1 MLMYAAAFLA
11 LAIAL
16 TAVAGGGGAYH
27 TGHAGPS
34 ANASTDLST
43 LWAVPPVEVAAILI
57 VGALYTLRVRRVGG
71 VSGLRRLSF
80 YSGLALI
87 LIAVC
92 SPLGG
97 IAQQGL
103 LTAHMLQHTL
113 IGAAAPLL
121 LLLGLPRAFVADLL
135 SPRAQRFVQRAQ
147 YPLVAFPL
155 WVVSTVVWLVPDI
168 HHAVLEYGA
177 LWIVQQAS
185 ILLFGLLLWA
195 PVVEVLPAP
204 AWFGTGIK
212 AVYMTGVWFT
222 GLAIANV
229 YWFSGTAFY
238 PSHAAAG
245 VAWGVEPLEDQANA
259 GTVMM
264 LMHCLLAFGAIAV
277 LFFRQ
282 AREGELRQR
291 LLEAGLDPQRVAEAV
306 RAGDGQALARAHGI
320 SVRTRAGID

>member
-1 MLMYAAAFLA
+1 MYAAAFLA

-34 ANASTDLST
+34 AQASTDLT
-43 LWAVPPVEVAAILI
+43 ELWAVPPIEVAAILI
-57 VGALYTLRVRRVGG
+57 VGALYTVRVRRVGG
-71 VSGLRRLSF
+71 VSTLRQVSF
-80 YSGLALI
+80 YSGLGLI

-121 LLLGLPRAFVADLL
+121 LLLGVTRPFVTGMVGPRTLTVL
-135 SPRAQRFVQRAQ
+135 QRLQH
-147 YPLVAFPL
+147 PLVAFPL
-155 WVVSTVVWLVPDI
+155 WAGTTVLWLLPGL

-177 LWIVQQAS
+177 LWIIQQVS
-185 ILLFGLLLWA
+185 IVVFGLLLWA

-238 PSHAAAG
+238 PSHAAAAQ
-245 VAWGVEPLEDQANA
+245 AWGVEPLEDQANA

-291 LLEAGLDPQRVAEAV
+291 LIEAGLDPQRVAEAV
-306 RAGDGQALARAHGI
+306 RAGDGKALARAHGI